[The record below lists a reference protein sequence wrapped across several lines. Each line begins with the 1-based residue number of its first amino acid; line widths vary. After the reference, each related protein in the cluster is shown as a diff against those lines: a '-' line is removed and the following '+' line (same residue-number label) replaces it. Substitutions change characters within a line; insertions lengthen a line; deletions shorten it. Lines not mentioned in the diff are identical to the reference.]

1 MGKEMSLVKVLALFN
16 LLGGTRYDDCTGSC
30 YEASVVRAGSGGA
43 YSQYAGGGLESLEG
57 FPACC
62 GSIFSSDV
70 WCYNLDDFGGTFA
83 QE

>member
-43 YSQYAGGGLESLEG
+43 YS
-57 FPACC
+57 
-62 GSIFSSDV
+62 
-70 WCYNLDDFGGTFA
+70 
-83 QE
+83 